1 MTGGGRM
8 TYKRY
13 DILTVLVWVILGAA
27 LIVLGFF
34 LRRPDFG
41 ERVWWV
47 VMGVGIAL
55 VVVGIVSIVFSV
67 RQDVELDCPHCGGKV
82 VPQVKSSTSHLYLTT
97 AEEEEGEEQEEEVGE
112 KEAGEGDVAGSG
124 QGKPKNLEN

>member
-1 MTGGGRM
+1 M

-13 DILTVLVWVILGAA
+13 DMLTVLVWVILGAA
-27 LIVLGFF
+27 LIVLGVF

-55 VVVGIVSIVFSV
+55 VVVGIVSIVYSM

-82 VPQVKSSTSHLYLTT
+82 VPRVKSSTSHLYLTT
-97 AEEEEGEEQEEEVGE
+97 EEEEEEGGHTEEGT
-112 KEAGEGDVAGSG
+112 KSS
-124 QGKPKNLEN
+124 EN

>member
-1 MTGGGRM
+1 M

-13 DILTVLVWVILGAA
+13 DILTVLVWVVLGAA
-27 LIVLGFF
+27 LIVMGLF

-55 VVVGIVSIVFSV
+55 VVVGIVSIVFTT

-82 VPQVKSSTSHLYLTT
+82 VPRVQSSTSHLYLTT
-97 AEEEEGEEQEEEVGE
+97 VEEEGKEEEEEE
-112 KEAGEGDVAGSG
+112 KETKIPED
-124 QGKPKNLEN
+124 

>member
-1 MTGGGRM
+1 M

-13 DILTVLVWVILGAA
+13 DILTVLVWVVLGAA
-27 LIVLGFF
+27 LIVMGLF

-55 VVVGIVSIVFSV
+55 VGVGIVSIGSTA
-67 RQDVELDCPHCGGKV
+67 RQDVELDCPHCGGKI
-82 VPQVKSSTSHLYLTT
+82 VPRVKSSTSHLYLTT
-97 AEEEEGEEQEEEVGE
+97 VEEEEEEKEEEGEAKGPE
-112 KEAGEGDVAGSG
+112 D
-124 QGKPKNLEN
+124 

>member
-1 MTGGGRM
+1 M

-13 DILTVLVWVILGAA
+13 DMLTVLVWVILGAA
-27 LIVLGFF
+27 LVILGFF

-55 VVVGIVSIVFSV
+55 AVVGLVSIGFST
-67 RQDVELDCPHCGGKV
+67 RQDINIACPHCGGKV
-82 VPQVKSSTSHLYLTT
+82 VPRVKSSTSHLYLTT
-97 AEEEEGEEQEEEVGE
+97 GEGKEEGKGEATGSAEEKTE
-112 KEAGEGDVAGSG
+112 S
-124 QGKPKNLEN
+124 PKN

>member
-1 MTGGGRM
+1 M

-27 LIVLGFF
+27 LIVLGLF

-55 VVVGIVSIVFSV
+55 VVVGIVSIGSTA
-67 RQDVELDCPHCGGKV
+67 RQDVELDCPHCGEKV
-82 VPQVKSSTSHLYLTT
+82 VPRVKSSTSHLYLTT
-97 AEEEEGEEQEEEVGE
+97 VEEEEEEEAKSPE
-112 KEAGEGDVAGSG
+112 D
-124 QGKPKNLEN
+124 

>member
-1 MTGGGRM
+1 M

-47 VMGVGIAL
+47 VMGVGVAL
-55 VVVGIVSIVFSV
+55 AIVGIVSIAFST
-67 RQDVELDCPHCGGKV
+67 RQDVELDCPYCGKRV
-82 VPQVKSSTSHLYLTT
+82 VPRVKSSTSHLYLATV
-97 AEEEEGEEQEEEVGE
+97 EGKEEGEGE
-112 KEAGEGDVAGSG
+112 KQQEKAESG
-124 QGKPKNLEN
+124 QD

>member
-1 MTGGGRM
+1 M

-13 DILTVLVWVILGAA
+13 DMLTVLVWVILGAA

-47 VMGVGIAL
+47 AMGVGIAL
-55 VVVGIVSIVFSV
+55 VVVGIVSIGFTA
-67 RQDVELDCPHCGGKV
+67 RQGEELDCPHCGGKV
-82 VPQVKSSTSHLYLTT
+82 VARVKSSTSQLYLTIEEEEEEEEEEASS
-97 AEEEEGEEQEEEVGE
+97 AEEEAKG
-112 KEAGEGDVAGSG
+112 
-124 QGKPKNLEN
+124 PKD